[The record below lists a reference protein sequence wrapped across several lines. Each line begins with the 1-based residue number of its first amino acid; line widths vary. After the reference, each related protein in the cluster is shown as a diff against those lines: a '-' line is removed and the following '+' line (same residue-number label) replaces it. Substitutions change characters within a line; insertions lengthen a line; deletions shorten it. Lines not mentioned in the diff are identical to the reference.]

1 MCGFVGFVSDSGA
14 LTGSEK
20 NNIIRKMGNL
30 IAHRGPDGEGFYTD
44 DTVALG
50 FRRLSI
56 IDLQNG
62 AQPMTS
68 SNGRYVITFN
78 GEIYNYKELRSKLEN
93 EYSLKFKTESDTEVL
108 LETIVNYGMKAL
120 SMFRGMFS
128 FIIYDKKEKKI
139 FGARDP
145 FGIKPL
151 YYTKMQGSF
160 MFASEIKAFLAHPH
174 FKKEVNKD
182 ALKLY
187 LTFQYTPIAETMF
200 KDVFKLEPGHFFIYD
215 GEKLDVR
222 SYFNPAYKIDKKINE
237 DEAALKIFDA
247 VKESV
252 KYHKIA
258 DVEVGS
264 FLSGGADSS
273 FITAIARPENTF
285 SVGFAPGFFDE
296 GPEAAE
302 FCENLQL
309 KNLHKEVSAEDF
321 FEAVPKVQ
329 YYSDEPHANLSAV
342 PLYFLSGMAAENV
355 KVVMSGEG
363 ADEFF
368 GGYETYHGCTLGTVY
383 RKIVPKPIRHI
394 ISKGIG
400 DRDIKGLNF
409 LKRNTDRL
417 TESYIGQAFIM
428 NDDDANSILKDKYKS
443 SISFKDITRPYF
455 EKAEMYDEVHKKMYL
470 DMNLWLPNDILLKAD
485 KMSMANSLELRV
497 PYLDK
502 EVWAVS
508 SVLPEKYLVN
518 RDVTKKTFRKSTEKI
533 LPKEWVTRKKK
544 GFPVPLAKWLKEQ
557 KYADRFR
564 EMFKKPFAKEFFD
577 TDILNEWLDEHCAG
591 KRMFHRQLYTV
602 YAFLCWYEVYFVD
615 TDITVAYN

>member
-1 MCGFVGFVSDSGA
+1 M
-14 LTGSEK
+14 
-20 NNIIRKMGNL
+20 
-30 IAHRGPDGEGFYTD
+30 
-44 DTVALG
+44 
-50 FRRLSI
+50 
-56 IDLQNG
+56 
-62 AQPMTS
+62 
-68 SNGRYVITFN
+68 
-78 GEIYNYKELRSKLEN
+78 
-93 EYSLKFKTESDTEVL
+93 
-108 LETIVNYGMKAL
+108 
-120 SMFRGMFS
+120 
-128 FIIYDKKEKKI
+128 
-139 FGARDP
+139 
-145 FGIKPL
+145 
-151 YYTKMQGSF
+151 
-160 MFASEIKAFLAHPH
+160 
-174 FKKEVNKD
+174 
-182 ALKLY
+182 
-187 LTFQYTPIAETMF
+187 
-200 KDVFKLEPGHFFIYD
+200 
-215 GEKLDVR
+215 
-222 SYFNPAYKIDKKINE
+222 
-237 DEAALKIFDA
+237 
-247 VKESV
+247 
-252 KYHKIA
+252 
-258 DVEVGS
+258 
-264 FLSGGADSS
+264 
-273 FITAIARPENTF
+273 
-285 SVGFAPGFFDE
+285 
-296 GPEAAE
+296 
-302 FCENLQL
+302 

-518 RDVTKKTFRKSTEKI
+518 REVTKKTFRKSTEKI

-564 EMFKKPFAKEFFD
+564 KMFKKPFAKEFFD